1 MPGAKHNQM
10 EECMLISWPALVDKY
25 EHREEEMTLVIQAQ
39 GVLFSTMDTIHR
51 NPINAKAQVVLDLV
65 NPIDVWNL

>member
-1 MPGAKHNQM
+1 MQGTIKWADVCIMIGP
-10 EECMLISWPALVDKY
+10 SYKY